1 MPAPWKESYDKPRQH
16 IKKQRHHFADKGPY
30 SQSYGFSI
38 SHVGLWELDHKEGW
52 VPKIWCF
59 WTVVLEKTLESPSDC
74 KEIKPV
80 NSKWNQPKIFIGRT
94 DAKSETP
101 ILLPVDVKG
110 QLTGKYINAWIDWR
124 QEEKRVAEDER
135 WSDNI
140 TDSMDMNLSKL
151 WEIVEDRGSWHAVHG
166 VIELDTT

>member
-1 MPAPWKESYDKPRQH
+1 MANRWGNHGNSERLYFLGLQNHCGGWLQLWNSKTPAPWKESYDKPRQH

-38 SHVGLWELDHKEGW
+38 SHVGLWELEHKEGW

-80 NSKWNQPKIFIGRT
+80 NSKGNQPKIFIGRT

-110 QLTGKYINAWIDWR
+110 QLTGKDINAWIDWR
-124 QEEKRVAEDER
+124 QEE
-135 WSDNI
+135 
-140 TDSMDMNLSKL
+140 
-151 WEIVEDRGSWHAVHG
+151 
-166 VIELDTT
+166 